1 MEKKI
6 NIVFVK
12 AVIIICIIFSPV
24 LVLAS
29 ENKVEVNANV
39 SAEGYV
45 IHSAEAQFKSL
56 KNWYEYKSP
65 QFTTNVTNTGNINF
79 TPLGRINIKNWF
91 GKDIDSVKFNPARL
105 SLDPNNSIKFNN
117 TIFSN
122 HFLGLLG
129 FGKYHA
135 VLTLNY
141 GGGAPTIL
149 DAYYWLIPW
158 KIILVV
164 PAAIALIILYLKRKL
179 RK

>member
-1 MEKKI
+1 M
-6 NIVFVK
+6 
-12 AVIIICIIFSPV
+12 S
-24 LVLAS
+24 S
-29 ENKVEVNANV
+29 ENQVQVNANV

-91 GKDIDSVKFNPARL
+91 DEDIDSVKFNPARL
-105 SLDPNNSIKFNN
+105 SIDPDNSIKFNN
-117 TIFSN
+117 AIFSN
-122 HFLGLLG
+122 NFLGLLG

-141 GGGAPTIL
+141 GGSAPEML
-149 DAYYWLIPW
+149 DAYYWVISW
-158 KIILVV
+158 KIVFIVLA
-164 PAAIALIILYLKRKL
+164 PIALIILYLKRKH
-179 RK
+179 KK